1 MATFN
6 PRGFAKRHRKALLI
20 VVAAFAVYA
29 LLGFAVAPWLV
40 KKNAVESVYDV
51 YGAELRIQKVAVN
64 PFVLSMRVDGIEMDD
79 PAGEPLASLDQFFI
93 NFQLSSLFRRALTFA
108 EIRFDSPELI
118 VNRYAVGETNLDFLL
133 QDAGPEEESAA
144 SDGDAMPRLI
154 VHNFAVNEA
163 ALQWHDAVPR
173 EAVSTTFGP
182 VNVQVSDLSTL
193 PQREGQQE
201 VVITTETAGTF
212 SWSGTLQLNPL
223 YSSGR
228 ASIEGSHFQL
238 LSAYTKDTLGFEARE
253 GNADVGL
260 DYRIE
265 TLADGQL
272 DIDVDD
278 FSLDLRDVVLWT
290 HGRVADDGSDA
301 DREVLQL
308 PGFHIDG
315 GSLRFPEQEAAISSI
330 SIEDGVVSLY
340 RKASGELNVV
350 SEQPSADG
358 DAEPPE
364 TTADPAASNPWAVTL
379 GKLDVLRTEIGLIDD
394 SVQPQADIGVRNLN
408 ISLAEISNE
417 PGARFPTEISLETR
431 GGGNVALSGETG
443 VLPDVNA
450 DLEASVESIALAF
463 LHPYIKSLADVNLD
477 SGAFGMQAQ
486 LHVSPDEQFAVKGDM
501 AVTEFLITET
511 DQGTR
516 LGSWDNIA
524 AKQLTLSL
532 SNETLDISEIQ
543 VDRAYGDILITEDGT
558 INLGRV
564 ALGEQLIE
572 EERAEPEE
580 ERVEEATEEQTAAA
594 EEPLPLTVTIG
605 RVVVNDAAADF
616 EDRSLP
622 LPFDVKI
629 AELNGTLTTI
639 ASASAEPSEAALEG
653 KVDEFGLVRV
663 SGTMTPL
670 QPALNTD
677 LKVNFENVEMP
688 KFSAYSVPFAGREI
702 DSGKLD
708 LFLGYRLEN
717 SALVGENKIILRD
730 FELGKK
736 VDHPGAS
743 SLPLGLAVALLK
755 DADGTIDIDLPV
767 RGNVDDPEFRYGR
780 VIGKALVNLV
790 VKIAASP
797 FALLGKLVGVE
808 ADELEYI
815 AFQDGRAD
823 LTPPEQEKA
832 GKLAEALALRPEL
845 SIEIQ
850 GVIDREVDGLAL
862 RTAKLDALV
871 DEQIDA
877 DIAEE
882 SDEASYAA
890 RRTEVLEVMYGE
902 KDALQALRVQFETE
916 DVFDE
921 LAYATE
927 LRRQLIAQQVVEE
940 AELVALA
947 QERAANIRTA
957 ILESNPGLEAQIGSG
972 DLQAIEKGSDE
983 TINMKVVLSADEDDG

>member
-1 MATFN
+1 MTTFN

-20 VVAAFAVYA
+20 IAAAIGVYA
-29 LLGFAVAPWLV
+29 LLGFALAPWLV
-40 KKNAVESVYDV
+40 KKNAIETIHEL
-51 YGAELRIQKVAVN
+51 YGAELRIRKVAVN

-79 PAGEPLASLDQFFI
+79 PNGEPLASLDQFFI
-93 NFQLSSLFRRALTFA
+93 NFQLSSLFRWALTFA

-118 VNRYAVGETNLDFLL
+118 VNRYAVGETNLEFLL
-133 QDAGPEEESAA
+133 QGAGPEEEAAA
-144 SDGDAMPRLI
+144 SEDAAMPRLI

-163 ALQWHDAVPR
+163 ALQWHDVVPR

-182 VNVQVSDLSTL
+182 VNIQVSDLSTL

-212 SWSGTLQLNPL
+212 SWNGTLQMNPL
-223 YSSGR
+223 RSSGR
-228 ASIEGSHFQL
+228 ASIEGSHFPL
-238 LSAYTKDTLGFEARE
+238 VSAYIKESLGFEALE

-265 TLADGQL
+265 TLEDGQL
-272 DIDVDD
+272 DIDVDN
-278 FSLDLRDVVLWT
+278 FSLDFHDIVLWT
-290 HGRVADDGSDA
+290 YGRVADDGSAA
-301 DREVLQL
+301 DREVLRL
-308 PGFHIDG
+308 PGFHVDG
-315 GSLRFPEQEAAISSI
+315 GSLRLPEQKAAIGSI
-330 SIEDGVVSLY
+330 SMEDGTLSLY
-340 RKASGELNVV
+340 RKATGELNVIA
-350 SEQPSADG
+350 EQPSADG
-358 DAEPPE
+358 DAERPE
-364 TTADPAASNPWAVTL
+364 TTADPAASNSWAVTL
-379 GKLDVLRTEIGLIDD
+379 DKVDILRTEIGLIDD

-408 ISLAEISNE
+408 VSLADISNE
-417 PGARFPTEISLETR
+417 SGARFPTHVSLETR
-431 GGGNVALSGETG
+431 GGGKVTLSGETG
-443 VLPDVNA
+443 VLPDVSA
-450 DLEASVESIALAF
+450 DLEASVEGIALAL

-486 LHVSPDEQFAVKGDM
+486 IHVSADEQLAVKGDM
-501 AVTEFLITET
+501 AVTEFLISET

-524 AKQLTLSL
+524 ANQLTLSL
-532 SNETLDISEIQ
+532 SNETLDISEIR

-558 INLGRV
+558 INLGRA
-564 ALGEQLIE
+564 ALGEQVVA
-572 EERAEPEE
+572 AED
-580 ERVEEATEEQTAAA
+580 VEAEAEQEDTAAA
-594 EEPLPLTVTIG
+594 EPAAQEPLPLAVTIG
-605 RVVVNDAAADF
+605 RVVVKDAAADF

-663 SGTMTPL
+663 SGTITPL

-717 SALVGENKIILRD
+717 GLLVGENNIVLRD

-780 VIGKALVNLV
+780 VIGKALINLV

-808 ADELEYI
+808 ADQLEYI

-845 SIEIQ
+845 TVEVQ

-877 DIAEE
+877 DIAEG
-882 SDEASYAA
+882 SDAASYAA
-890 RRTEVLEVMYGE
+890 RRAEVLEEMYGE
-902 KDALQALRVQFETE
+902 KDALQALRAQFQTE
-916 DVFDE
+916 DAFDE

-947 QERAANIRTA
+947 QERAANIKAA
-957 ILESNPGLEAQIGSG
+957 ILQSNPDLETQITSG
-972 DLQAIEKGSDE
+972 NLQAVEKGSDD
-983 TINMKVVLSADEDDG
+983 TINMKVVLAADEGDD

>member
-1 MATFN
+1 MAIN
-6 PRGFAKRHRKALLI
+6 PIDFADRHRRMLLI
-20 VVAAFAVYA
+20 TAAVIAVYT
-29 LLGFAVAPWLV
+29 LLGFAFAPWLI
-40 KKNAVESVYDV
+40 KKNAIESVRDL
-51 YGAELRIQKVAVN
+51 YGAELHIRKVAVN

-79 PAGEPLASLDQFFI
+79 PNGEPLASLDQFFI
-93 NFQLSSLFRRALTFA
+93 NFQLSSLFRWALTFA
-108 EIRFDSPELI
+108 EIRFDAPELI
-118 VNRYAVGETNLDFLL
+118 VNRYSVGDTNLNFLL
-133 QDAGPEEESAA
+133 QGTGAEEESTVAE
-144 SDGDAMPRLI
+144 DDAIPRLI
-154 VHNFAVNEA
+154 VQNFAVNEA
-163 ALQWHDAVPR
+163 ALQWRDAVPS

-223 YSSGR
+223 RSSGR
-228 ASIEGSHFQL
+228 ASIEGSHFPL
-238 LSAYTKDTLGFEARE
+238 VSAYTKEPLGFEALE

-272 DIDVDD
+272 DIDVDN
-278 FSLDLRDVVLWT
+278 FSLDFRDVVLWT

-301 DREVLQL
+301 DREVLRL
-308 PGFHIDG
+308 PAFHIDG
-315 GSLRFPEQEAAISSI
+315 GSLRLPEEEIAIGSI
-330 SIEDGVVSLY
+330 SAEDGILSLY
-340 RKASGELNVV
+340 RAASGQLNVLA
-350 SEQPSADG
+350 EQPSAG
-358 DAEPPE
+358 SDAEPSE
-364 TTADPAASNPWAVTL
+364 TNVDPAAPSPWALTVD
-379 GKLDVLRTEIGLIDD
+379 KVDILRTEIGLIDD
-394 SVQPQADIGVRNLN
+394 SVRPQAEIGVRNLN
-408 ISLAEISNE
+408 IGLADISNE
-417 PGARFPTEISLETR
+417 RGDRFPTEVSLETR

-443 VLPDVNA
+443 VLPDVSA
-450 DLEASVESIALAF
+450 DLEVSVDGIALAF

-477 SGAFGMQAQ
+477 SGAIGMQAQ
-486 LHVSPDEQFAVKGDM
+486 IHVGADEQLAVKGDI

-511 DQGTR
+511 DEGTR

-524 AKQLTLSL
+524 ANQLTFSL

-543 VDRAYGDILITEDGT
+543 VDRAYGDILITEDGA
-558 INLGRV
+558 INLGRA
-564 ALGEQLIE
+564 ALGEQVVEAE
-572 EERAEPEE
+572 EVESEAEQEDAAAEE
-580 ERVEEATEEQTAAA
+580 PTA

-629 AELNGTLTTI
+629 AELSGTLTTI
-639 ASASAEPSEAALEG
+639 ASASSEPSEAALEG
-653 KVDEFGLVRV
+653 KVDEFGLVRI

-677 LKVNFENVEMP
+677 LKVDFENVEMP

-717 SALVGENKIILRD
+717 SALVGENKIVLRD

-790 VKIAASP
+790 VKIATSP

-845 SIEIQ
+845 TIEVQ

-877 DIAEE
+877 DTAED

-890 RRTEVLEVMYGE
+890 RRAEVLEGMYGE
-902 KDALQALRVQFETE
+902 KDALQALRAQFETE
-916 DVFDE
+916 DAFDE

-947 QERAANIRTA
+947 KERAANIKAA
-957 ILESNPGLEAQIGSG
+957 ILQSNPDLETQITSGS
-972 DLQAIEKGSDE
+972 LQAVEKGSDD
-983 TINMKVVLSADEDDG
+983 TINMKVVLAADEGDG